1 MMGLRGRKERR
12 ACFYIGKRISW
23 DPEVTQLDYGMI
35 ILKISA
41 KLV

>member
-1 MMGLRGRKERR
+1 MRLRGRKERR
-12 ACFYIGKRISW
+12 AHFYIGKRISW
-23 DPEVTQLDYGMI
+23 DPEVTHLDYGMI